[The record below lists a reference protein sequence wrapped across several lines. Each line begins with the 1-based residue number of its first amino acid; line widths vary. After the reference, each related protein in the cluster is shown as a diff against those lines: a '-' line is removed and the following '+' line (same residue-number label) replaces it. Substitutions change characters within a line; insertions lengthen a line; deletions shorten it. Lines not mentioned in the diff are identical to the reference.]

1 VRVYGAESDVFMTF
15 RPFFYSKAL
24 MAFLGYF
31 LTPQI
36 VFASA
41 SGSGPKLPQLDVQT
55 YASQIFWLII
65 SFIVLY
71 LLVAKV
77 AMPRISEVLEERQ
90 ERIEDDL
97 DKADTLKKE
106 AYVVRAEYE
115 KALMLARERAH
126 DVIQQA
132 KEEINRRGVEAEAIA
147 SKKMSKML
155 KEAEDRIGSARAEII
170 KGADAAADTI
180 EKSVARTVVADTVR
194 KMIGVDVSGEDVDR
208 AIMAAMEEQ
217 VR

>member
-1 VRVYGAESDVFMTF
+1 MIF
-15 RPFFYSKAL
+15 RSFFYSKILAP
-24 MAFLGYF
+24 FFGYV

-41 SGSGPKLPQLDVQT
+41 DGAGPKLPQLDVQT

-71 LLVAKV
+71 FLVAKV

-97 DKADTLKKE
+97 DKAETLKKE
-106 AYVVRAEYE
+106 AYVVRVEYE

-126 DVIQQA
+126 DATQQA
-132 KEEINRRGVEAEAIA
+132 KEEINRNGLEAEALA
-147 SKKMSKML
+147 NKKISKML
-155 KEAEDRIGSARAEII
+155 KGAEDRIRSARAEII
-170 KGADAAADTI
+170 KGADIAADTI

-194 KMIGVDVSGEDVDR
+194 KMIGVDVSGEDVDK
-208 AIMAAMEEQ
+208 AIIAAMEEQ

>member
-1 VRVYGAESDVFMTF
+1 MTF
-15 RPFFYSKAL
+15 RPSFYSKVL
-24 MAFLGYF
+24 VAFLWCF

-41 SGSGPKLPQLDVQT
+41 SGAGPKLPQLDVQT
-55 YASQIFWLII
+55 YASQIFWLLV
-65 SFIVLY
+65 SFVILY
-71 LLVAKV
+71 FLVAKV

-97 DKADTLKKE
+97 DKAETLKKE
-106 AYVVRAEYE
+106 AYVVRVEYE

-126 DVIQQA
+126 DATQQA
-132 KEEINRRGVEAEAIA
+132 KEEINRHGVEVEAIA

-155 KEAEDRIGSARAEII
+155 KEAEYRIGSARAQII

-180 EKSVARTVVADTVR
+180 EKNVARTVVADTVR

-208 AIMAAMEEQ
+208 AIIAAMEEQ

>member
-1 VRVYGAESDVFMTF
+1 MTF
-15 RPFFYSKAL
+15 RPFFYCKAL
-24 MAFLGYF
+24 IAFLWCF
-31 LTPQI
+31 LVPQI
-36 VFASA
+36 AFASA
-41 SGSGPKLPQLDVQT
+41 SGTEPKLPQLDVQT

-65 SFIVLY
+65 SFTVLY
-71 LLVAKV
+71 FLVAKV

-97 DKADTLKKE
+97 DKAETLKKE
-106 AYVVRAEYE
+106 AYVVRVEYE

-126 DVIQQA
+126 DATQQA
-132 KEEINRRGVEAEAIA
+132 KEEINRHGVEVEAIA

-155 KEAEDRIGSARAEII
+155 KEAEDRIGSARAQII

-180 EKSVARTVVADTVR
+180 EKNVARTVVADTVR

-208 AIMAAMEEQ
+208 AIIASMEEQ

>member
-1 VRVYGAESDVFMTF
+1 MTF
-15 RPFFYSKAL
+15 RSFFYSKIL
-24 MAFLGYF
+24 GAFLGCF

-41 SGSGPKLPQLDVQT
+41 DGTGPKLPQLDVQT

-71 LLVAKV
+71 FLVAKV

-97 DKADTLKKE
+97 DKAETLKKE
-106 AYVVRAEYE
+106 AYVVRVEYE

-126 DVIQQA
+126 DATQQA
-132 KEEINRRGVEAEAIA
+132 KEEINRHVAEAEAA
-147 SKKMSKML
+147 ANKKMSKML

-170 KGADAAADTI
+170 KGADAAADTV
-180 EKSVARTVVADTVR
+180 EKNVARTVVADTVR